1 MISALNLTIYTTYR
15 DFACDS
21 ADISNLP
28 HDVADGSTA
37 ITRDTQQ
44 EFVYC
49 KKEDEWREEKRP
61 IPELA
66 YRGESKNIEQCYR
79 NPAYGDMQ
87 LIRESPTSVFA
98 VYWNGICWKE
108 LKREEKEI
116 K

>member
-1 MISALNLTIYTTYR
+1 MIKALNLTIYTTYR

-61 IPELA
+61 TPPFVWLGEYLSLESVIHPADGALA
-66 YRGESKNIEQCYR
+66 SISSETDRR
-79 NPAYGDMQ
+79 
-87 LIRESPTSVFA
+87 LF
-98 VYWNGICWKE
+98 WFNGANWKK
-108 LKREEKEI
+108 LEI
-116 K
+116 KED